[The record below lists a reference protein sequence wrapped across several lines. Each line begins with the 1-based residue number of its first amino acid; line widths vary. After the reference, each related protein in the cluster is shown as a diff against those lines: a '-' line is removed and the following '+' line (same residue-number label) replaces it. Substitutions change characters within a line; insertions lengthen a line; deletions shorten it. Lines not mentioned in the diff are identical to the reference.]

1 MARVGFVGVLSV
13 KSPKLVRILPFGVA
27 GSKNLKSGKN
37 MEILFVIVGLIAGAF
52 IGWLIGK
59 NKMGQMVARNEY
71 DARQQDIARL
81 TAEKATLA
89 EKADGAN
96 TQLNEA
102 KTLFDAAQKEALQL
116 TAENSRLSNQ
126 LQNLEQKLN
135 EQKQEMEVLQQRLAK
150 EFENLAN
157 RIFEE
162 KSEKFV
168 RQNRDSLDIVLNP
181 LKEKMDEFK
190 KKVEDTHME
199 NSKEQSRLGEQIRNL
214 TELNQGMREDA
225 NRLTQALKGDNKA
238 QGNWGEVILERVLEK
253 SGLTKGQEYTV
264 QESFVND
271 EGARQQP
278 DVIIKLPDN
287 KNIIVDSKV
296 SLIAYERISAATTQN
311 EQDIALKAHIK
322 SIREHVK
329 GLSEKRYHQLYDIK
343 SLDFVLMFLPIEPSF
358 AIAVKNDSELFNYA
372 FERNIVI
379 VSPST
384 LLATLYTISNIW
396 KQEYQNRNVKKI
408 ADIGGALHD
417 KFIGFYEDLVKLG
430 RQMDATK
437 TTYQETMKKLYTGSR
452 GSIVTQTDKL
462 KKLGASTNKTIPQSL
477 LDRANDET
485 EFDEEEEKLVNRAD
499 ED

>member
-1 MARVGFVGVLSV
+1 
-13 KSPKLVRILPFGVA
+13 
-27 GSKNLKSGKN
+27 
-37 MEILFVIVGLIAGAF
+37 MEILFLIVGLIAGAF

-59 NKMGQMVARNEY
+59 NKMAQMVGRDEL
-71 DARQQDIARL
+71 DMRQQDIARL

-89 EKADGAN
+89 EKAEGAN
-96 TQLNEA
+96 AQLTEA
-102 KTLFDAAQKEALQL
+102 KTLFDAAQKDALQL
-116 TAENSRLSNQ
+116 TAENSRLANQ

-135 EQKQEMEVLQQRLAK
+135 EQKQEVEVLQQRLAK

-199 NSKEQSRLGEQIRNL
+199 NSKEQSRLAEQIRGL

-225 NRLTQALKGDNKA
+225 NRLTQALKGESKT

-271 EGARQQP
+271 DGRRQQP

-287 KNIIVDSKV
+287 KNLIVDSKV
-296 SLIAYERISAATTQN
+296 SLTAYERFSSAATAE
-311 EQDIALKAHIK
+311 EQQTWLKAHTK
-322 SIREHVK
+322 SIRDHIK
-329 GLSEKRYHQLYDIK
+329 QLSDKRYQQLYEIN
-343 SLDFVLMFLPIEPSF
+343 SPDFVLMFVPIESAFGVAMQSDPD
-358 AIAVKNDSELFNYA
+358 IFNFA
-372 FERNIVI
+372 FELNIVI
-379 VSPST
+379 VTTST
-384 LLATLYTISNIW
+384 LLATLRTISSIW
-396 KQEYQNRNVKKI
+396 KQEYQNRNVLEI
-408 ADIGGALHD
+408 ARQGGDLYD
-417 KFIGFYEDLVKLG
+417 KFVNFTEDLIDLGKKMKAAQGAYEDS
-430 RQMDATK
+430 
-437 TTYQETMKKLYTGSR
+437 MKKLYEGR
-452 GSIVTQTDKL
+452 GNLIRRAETL
-462 KKLGASTNKTIPQSL
+462 RELGAKVSKQ
-477 LDRANDET
+477 LDP
-485 EFDEEEEKLVNRAD
+485 KLVDRAD